1 MDVFEIVLNDRKR
14 TQEFLLK
21 SFSEGKISEETFIKL
36 VGDFDSKFYK
46 FSIAHDEM
54 TNYFNLANKCLGASS
69 KPKSFMESFS
79 SIADADSFVKGVDL
93 LQDQQNNKQT
103 NT

>member
-1 MDVFEIVLNDRKR
+1 MDIFETVLNDRKR

-21 SFSEGKISEETFIKL
+21 SFSEGKISEETFIKMI
-36 VGDFDSKFYK
+36 GDFDSKFYK

-54 TNYFNLANKCLGASS
+54 TNYFNLANKCLEASS
-69 KPKSFMESFS
+69 KPKSFIESFS
-79 SIADADSFVKGVDL
+79 SIADSFVKGVDL

>member
-1 MDVFEIVLNDRKR
+1 MDIFETVLNDRKR

-21 SFSEGKISEETFIKL
+21 SFSEGKISEETFIKMI
-36 VGDFDSKFYK
+36 GDFDSKFYK
-46 FSIAHDEM
+46 FSIVHDEM
-54 TNYFNLANKCLGASS
+54 TNYFNLANKCLEASS
-69 KPKSFMESFS
+69 KLKSFMESFS
-79 SIADADSFVKGVDL
+79 SIADSFAKGVDL